1 MKKRNRNLLTVT
13 AIAAALLLTGCG
25 SALEGGVAS
34 INKSHETLATGA
46 HGTQLSGKTIVKQ
59 EVDKEDNTVE
69 YEYIEN
75 GKEVEVEVDAATGE
89 VIETETEPVEEVKKE
104 AKTEAKA
111 EVKTITLAEAKAKAI
126 AHAKVDESTL
136 YDVSAELDDGVYEV
150 EFSSKGTE
158 YNYKISKT
166 GEILKNYT
174 EVDDDYVEKTTKTE
188 TKSETKKEST
198 TKTITLEEAKAKAI
212 AHAKVDEST
221 LYDVS
226 AELDDGVYEVEF
238 SSKGTEY
245 NYKISKQG
253 EILKNYTEV
262 DDDYVEKT
270 TKTETKSETKRE
282 STSKTITLAEAKAKA
297 IAHAGVKESALY
309 DVSAE
314 LDDGVYEVEFSSKG
328 TEYNY
333 KISKTGE
340 ILKNYTEVDD
350 DYVEPTKTE
359 TKKITK
365 SKAKSIAL
373 NHAGVKADSIRGYE
387 IELDDG
393 VYEISFEKG
402 RTEYEYE
409 IKATTGEILRHS
421 KEKDD

>member
-75 GKEVEVEVDAATGE
+75 GNEVEVEVDAATGE

-126 AHAKVDESTL
+126 AHAKVDEST
-136 YDVSAELDDGVYEV
+136 
-150 EFSSKGTE
+150 
-158 YNYKISKT
+158 
-166 GEILKNYT
+166 
-174 EVDDDYVEKTTKTE
+174 
-188 TKSETKKEST
+188 
-198 TKTITLEEAKAKAI
+198 
-212 AHAKVDEST
+212 
-221 LYDVS
+221 
-226 AELDDGVYEVEF
+226 
-238 SSKGTEY
+238 
-245 NYKISKQG
+245 
-253 EILKNYTEV
+253 
-262 DDDYVEKT
+262 
-270 TKTETKSETKRE
+270 
-282 STSKTITLAEAKAKA
+282 
-297 IAHAGVKESALY
+297 LY